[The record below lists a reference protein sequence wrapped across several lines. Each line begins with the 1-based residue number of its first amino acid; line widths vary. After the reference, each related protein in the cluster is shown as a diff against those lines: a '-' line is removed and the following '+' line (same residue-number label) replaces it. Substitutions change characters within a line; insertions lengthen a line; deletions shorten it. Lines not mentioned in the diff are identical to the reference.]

1 MKKRSLLLLVLIG
14 LLWIPSA
21 IAQENVPKAVFLNT
35 INGVNELKMSDLKT
49 SQLMEYNE
57 GYADK
62 VYDILDGDKA
72 DKDKTSALKT
82 LNTSKEKDLEDLL
95 GKDFKKYRKL
105 MEESLK
111 PLIKKN
117 KMFKN
122 LL

>member
-1 MKKRSLLLLVLIG
+1 MKKSSLLLLVLVG
-14 LLWIPSA
+14 LFWIPSA
-21 IAQENVPKAVFLNT
+21 TAQEDVPKAVFLNT

-62 VYDILDGDKA
+62 VYAILDGDKA

-82 LNTSKEKDLEDLL
+82 LNTGKEKDLEDLL

>member
-1 MKKRSLLLLVLIG
+1 MKNRSLLLLVLIG
-14 LLWIPSA
+14 LLWMPSA

-62 VYDILDGDKA
+62 VYDILDGDKT
-72 DKDKTSALKT
+72 DKDKTSALKI
-82 LNTSKEKDLEDLL
+82 LNTGKEKDLEDLL

-117 KMFKN
+117 KMFKY

>member
-111 PLIKKN
+111 PLTKKN

>member
-1 MKKRSLLLLVLIG
+1 MKKSSLLLLVLVG
-14 LLWIPSA
+14 LFWIPSA
-21 IAQENVPKAVFLNT
+21 AAQEDVPKAVFLNT

-62 VYDILDGDKA
+62 VYGILDGDKA
-72 DKDKTSALKT
+72 DKDKTSALKV
-82 LNTSKEKDLEDLL
+82 LNKGKEKDLEDLL

-117 KMFKN
+117 KMFKY